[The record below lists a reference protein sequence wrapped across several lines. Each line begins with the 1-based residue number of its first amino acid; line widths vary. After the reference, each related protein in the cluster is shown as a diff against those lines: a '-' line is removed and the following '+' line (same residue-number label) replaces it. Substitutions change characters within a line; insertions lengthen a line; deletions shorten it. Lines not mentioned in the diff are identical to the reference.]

1 MAIVVM
7 KRDSYYVIDRQG
19 NAIVTW
25 SKLANGKRRY
35 N

>member
-1 MAIVVM
+1 M
-7 KRDSYYVIDRQG
+7 KRDSYYVIGRQRS
-19 NAIVTW
+19 AVVTW

>member
-1 MAIVVM
+1 M
-7 KRDSYYVIDRQG
+7 KRDSYYVIGRQG
-19 NAIVTW
+19 KAVVTR

>member
-1 MAIVVM
+1 M
-7 KRDSYYVIDRQG
+7 KRDSYYVIGRQR
-19 NAIVTW
+19 NAVVKW